1 VRYFQV
7 DRVDELKPY
16 CYAIGT
22 KCVTLSEDCFE
33 HHFPGQPVYP
43 GAMLIESL
51 AQLGGALMELSMR
64 GTVGP
69 PLPRCAMSS
78 VKAKFRDFVSPGDS
92 LRLRADVV
100 SHHEDSAFVKAYATR
115 GDRKVCEADILYV
128 YMRVE
133 DPALQAARDQF
144 LDVLTRG
151 TKVITE

>member
-1 VRYFQV
+1 MRYFQV

-64 GTVGP
+64 GDVAP
-69 PLPRCAMSS
+69 PLPRCAMST
-78 VKAKFRDFVSPGDS
+78 VKAKFREFVSPGDT
-92 LRLRADVV
+92 LLLRADVV
-100 SHHEDSAFVKAYATR
+100 SHREDSALIKAVAMR

-128 YMRVE
+128 YMRID
-133 DPALQAARDQF
+133 DPALQASRDQF
-144 LDVLTRG
+144 LDVLTRA
-151 TKVITE
+151 TRVISE